1 MFVYFLQGHGS
12 SQTHCLVL
20 TSCWLSSSYTE
31 WIKVNNENPVTFMHC
46 VGFLCIWTWPLVTS
60 FWHASAYELWVIPSG
75 RICKCRWLMESGDK
89 MLKMNANSL
98 FDSPHRAIHMTLH
111 NEISVFFLFFF
122 LFEIEPS
129 CILVCR
135 QGKFQVLEFTQSM
148 KIIKMMVEVTNFP
161 AAGKLAEDAHQAT
174 LNITVPGALVYSGV
188 RSSVR
193 PQGAA
198 HPSFSPCQ
206 PFIKFS
212 FSNYLSVYLSI
223 LVYLFMLW
231 LFSILNLPWPCVQD
245 HDVECFGQN
254 IVICELGNPLRG
266 NEKVACPGLSL
277 IFIFY
282 FFSLF

>member
-1 MFVYFLQGHGS
+1 
-12 SQTHCLVL
+12 
-20 TSCWLSSSYTE
+20 
-31 WIKVNNENPVTFMHC
+31 
-46 VGFLCIWTWPLVTS
+46 
-60 FWHASAYELWVIPSG
+60 
-75 RICKCRWLMESGDK
+75 MESGDK
-89 MLKMNANSL
+89 TLKMNANSL

-111 NEISVFFLFFF
+111 SEISVVVFF

-212 FSNYLSVYLSI
+212 FRYYLSVYLSLSFHI
-223 LVYLFMLW
+223 VTF
-231 LFSILNLPWPCVQD
+231 FPCVQD
-245 HDVECFGQN
+245 HDVECVGEN

-277 IFIFY
+277 FILY
-282 FFSLF
+282 SFSLFKLICTLSMVLPSSGFPGREVGDNWDRSVHDRDPVAAAFVHVRA

>member
-1 MFVYFLQGHGS
+1 M
-12 SQTHCLVL
+12 
-20 TSCWLSSSYTE
+20 
-31 WIKVNNENPVTFMHC
+31 K
-46 VGFLCIWTWPLVTS
+46 
-60 FWHASAYELWVIPSG
+60 
-75 RICKCRWLMESGDK
+75 
-89 MLKMNANSL
+89 
-98 FDSPHRAIHMTLH
+98 
-111 NEISVFFLFFF
+111 
-122 LFEIEPS
+122 PS

-212 FSNYLSVYLSI
+212 FSYYLSVYLSLSFHI
-223 LVYLFMLW
+223 VTFFNPKLTLTVCSGSWCGMRWRKHSDLW
-231 LFSILNLPWPCVQD
+231 AGKPTQRQRKGSLPW
-245 HDVECFGQN
+245 
-254 IVICELGNPLRG
+254 
-266 NEKVACPGLSL
+266 
-277 IFIFY
+277 FIAHLY
-282 FFSLF
+282 FLFFFTI